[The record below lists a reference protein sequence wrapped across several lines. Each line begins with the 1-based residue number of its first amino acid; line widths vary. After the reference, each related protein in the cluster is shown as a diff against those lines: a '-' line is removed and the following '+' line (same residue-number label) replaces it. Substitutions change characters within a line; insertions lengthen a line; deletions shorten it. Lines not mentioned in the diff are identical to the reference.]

1 MNISVISKS
10 FKRIIFLNNFLK
22 MVLRIPHRNTLGSN
36 TQKIYYLFFFLQF
49 ESGTK
54 KGKEMKWSVRS
65 PNVSSGTTG

>member
-36 TQKIYYLFFFLQF
+36 TQKIYYLFFFYNSKVVQKRV
-49 ESGTK
+49 K
-54 KGKEMKWSVRS
+54 K
-65 PNVSSGTTG
+65 